1 MYPFTLIFLMYKP
14 NQELN
19 KASIHSYLR
28 VGLPDT
34 TGKCSLQAVSGHL
47 RSERECSLTLL
58 PERVSV
64 LTLVCVLVICY
75 VR

>member
-1 MYPFTLIFLMYKP
+1 MYKP
-14 NQELN
+14 NQKLN
-19 KASIHSYLR
+19 KASVHSSLL
-28 VGLPDT
+28 GLPDT
-34 TGKCSLQAVSGHL
+34 TGKCSLQAVSGPS

-64 LTLVCVLVICY
+64 LTLVCALVIRY